1 MTFGEDSGAV
11 ISMSCKQKVNTRSS
25 TEAELMAV
33 DDAISQILLTKFF
46 MEEQGYPTEVT
57 LYQDNRSAMLL
68 ENNGRSSAGKRSRH
82 LNIKYFYITDQVEQ
96 GLVKIEYCP
105 TDLMKADFLTKA
117 LHGKKMKK
125 FRNEILNIA
134 NEQDDNRDCQ
144 YYMFQELGLHMNNIR
159 KRKMNEEMKL
169 GEEDKFGADYLR

>member
-1 MTFGEDSGAV
+1 MKWLSQTRDDCLTLRAEQLEKVYWYIDAAFAVHDDFKSHTGVVMTFGEDSGAV

-125 FRNEILNIA
+125 FRNE
-134 NEQDDNRDCQ
+134 C
-144 YYMFQELGLHMNNIR
+144 
-159 KRKMNEEMKL
+159 
-169 GEEDKFGADYLR
+169 